1 VQLVASA
8 AKSRSMAGAEEYRSG
23 VTETRDRLSRP
34 LRDLRISVTD
44 RCNLRCSYCMPSEV
58 FGAAFTFMSPE
69 EMLSFAE
76 ITRICRIF
84 ADEGVGRIRLTGGE
98 PLLRRGLERLVAML
112 SQIEG
117 IEEIA
122 LTTNGTLLAA
132 KAQTLRDA
140 GLTRVTVSLDALDA
154 GVLRS
159 LSHRTFPLARV
170 LAGIDRAA
178 EAGLGP
184 VKINMVVRRG
194 INDHCVLE
202 MADHFRHRGEVL
214 RFIEYMDVGDTNGWL
229 LAEVVPAAEVRAS
242 IETRWP
248 LQKLE
253 PDRPGEVA
261 SRWRYRDGA
270 GEIGFIHAVSEPFCT
285 GCTRARLSAE
295 GKLYTCLFATSGED
309 LRAPLR
315 SGAGDGELAQRIR
328 AVWMAR
334 SDRYS
339 AERALQRRPPGQSGP
354 TARKIEMSY
363 IGG

>member
-1 VQLVASA
+1 VS
-8 AKSRSMAGAEEYRSG
+8 
-23 VTETRDRLSRP
+23 ETRDRLSRP

-58 FGAAFTFMSPE
+58 FGAGFTFMSQE
-69 EMLSFAE
+69 ELLSFAE
-76 ITRICRIF
+76 ISRLCRIF
-84 ADEGVGRIRLTGGE
+84 AEEGVTRIRLTGGE
-98 PLLRRGLERLVAML
+98 PLLRGGLERLVAML

-140 GLTRVTVSLDALDA
+140 GLTRVTVSLDALQPD
-154 GVLRS
+154 VLRA

-178 EAGLGP
+178 EVGLGP

-202 MADHFRHRGEVL
+202 MAEHFRHREEVL
-214 RFIEYMDVGDTNGWL
+214 RFIEYMDVGDTNGWRPT
-229 LAEVVPAAEVRAS
+229 EVVPAAEVRCS
-242 IETRWP
+242 IESRWP
-248 LQKLE
+248 LQPLE
-253 PDRPGEVA
+253 RVRAADVA

-270 GEIGFIHAVSEPFCT
+270 GEIGFIHSVSEPFCT

-295 GKLYTCLFATSGED
+295 GKLYTCLFATGGDD

-328 AVWMAR
+328 AVWTAR

-339 AERALQRRPPGQSGP
+339 AERALRQRPPDLSEP
-354 TARKIEMSY
+354 TAPKIEMSY